1 MIDRYAPF
9 IEEEWEDDAAL
20 VVPGGEAEEEVT
32 NGDDVRIGA
41 SDFEKVH
48 SFPIIY
54 GALTCSSCHCLL
66 NM

>member
-1 MIDRYAPF
+1 M
-9 IEEEWEDDAAL
+9 
-20 VVPGGEAEEEVT
+20 VPGGEAEEEVT